1 MSEPQGRTGPGGGRT
16 FAAAVSSFRE
26 LFARAEIERRLAL
39 LLVVGALALSIATYA
54 AITGLGPGGA
64 SVRTVILLLNL
75 DLVLLLL
82 LGAIVAR
89 RLVVLFLERRR
100 GGAGSRLHTRLV
112 GLFSL
117 VAVLPAILVAIFS
130 VVFLSSGLESWFSTR
145 VRTALDNSLRVAEA
159 YLAEHRE
166 VIRADALAMA
176 ADLNREGPL
185 LVDQPAAFRQL
196 VSVQAAIRAL
206 SEAVV
211 FDGAGRVLASAGL
224 GLALGFEGVPEDAL
238 ARAAK
243 GEVVT
248 LTSDTEDRVRALV
261 RLDGFGDAYLY
272 VGRLVDPKVLA
283 FMERTQQVVSDYRLI
298 ETERSGIQIT
308 SALIFMT
315 VALLLLMAAVWLG
328 IGFADRLATPL
339 GRLIEAAERV
349 RAGDLVVRVPETPD
363 PEDELATLAR
373 AFNRMTSQLDGQRR
387 ALVRAN
393 RELDERRRF
402 IETVLAGVTAG
413 VIGLDPDR
421 TILLANRSAASLLGI
436 PEDELAGRGLAS
448 LLPETAPL
456 FDRLLADG
464 EGPIQEPVRI
474 LRRGRERTLLVRL
487 AAQAA
492 GGTITGFVL
501 TFDDVTDLIAA
512 QRQSAW
518 AEVARRIAHEIK
530 NPLTPIRLTAERL
543 GRRFRPR
550 LPEEEREGFA
560 RAIETIVHQVDVI
573 GRLVSEFSAFA
584 RMPAPVFN
592 RESLAQLVRRAVD
605 LQQSARAEIAFRLE
619 LPEADPLLADC
630 DAEKVGQ
637 VMTNLLQNAVDAL
650 TEAPARGDGWAP
662 TVIVRARRTAREILV
677 EVEDNGP
684 GFPPGDRH
692 RLLEPYATT
701 RAKGTGLG
709 LAIVRKIM
717 EEHHGRVELADGSDG
732 GALVRLAF
740 PMRPQREPSATGE
753 GETVRAEARS
763 GPLGTIA

>member
-1 MSEPQGRTGPGGGRT
+1 MNDRPAPEPAARPSEGPLAR
-16 FAAAVSSFRE
+16 ARAV
-26 LFARAEIERRLAL
+26 FARAEIERRLAL
-39 LLVVGALALSIATYA
+39 FLVVAAIVSAIATYA
-54 AITGLGPGGA
+54 AIGGLGTGGA
-64 SVRTVILLLNL
+64 AVRTVVLLLNL

-89 RLVVLFLERRR
+89 RLVGLFLARR
-100 GGAGSRLHTRLV
+100 GGGAASRLHTRLV

-117 VAVLPAILVAIFS
+117 LAVTPAILVAVFS
-130 VVFLSSGLESWFSTR
+130 VVFLASGLESWFSAR
-145 VRTALDNSLRVAEA
+145 VRTALENSLKVAEA

-185 LVDQPAAFRQL
+185 LLDRPQAFRQF
-196 VSVQAAIRAL
+196 VTAQAAIRAL
-206 SEAVV
+206 TEAVV
-211 FDGAGRVLASAGL
+211 FDGGGRVLAASGL
-224 GLALGFEGVPEDAL
+224 GVVLGFEGVPEEAL
-238 ARAAK
+238 ARAAR

-261 RLDGFGDAYLY
+261 RLEGFGDAYLY

-283 FMERTQQVVSDYRLI
+283 FMERTQEVVSDYRLI

-308 SALIFMT
+308 SSLIFMT

-328 IGFADRLATPL
+328 IGFADRLAVPL

-349 RAGDLVVRVPETPD
+349 RAGDLVVRVPEPERA
-363 PEDELATLAR
+363 EDELGLLAR
-373 AFNRMTSQLDGQRR
+373 TFNRMTSQLEAQRR
-387 ALVRAN
+387 ALVEAN

-413 VIGLDPDR
+413 VVGLDR
-421 TILLANRSAASLLGI
+421 ERRVLLANRSAAALLGVGEEEL
-436 PEDELAGRGLAS
+436 PGRPLED
-448 LLPETAPL
+448 LLPEIAPL
-456 FDRLLADG
+456 FLRLRDDPERPVEESLA
-464 EGPIQEPVRI
+464 IARK
-474 LRRGRERTLLVRL
+474 GRLRTLLVRL
-487 AAQAA
+487 APQPGPA
-492 GGTITGFVL
+492 GPSGFVL
-501 TFDDVTDLIAA
+501 TFDDISELIAA
-512 QRQSAW
+512 QRQAAW

-543 GRRFRPR
+543 GRRFRTR
-550 LPEEEREGFA
+550 MPEEEREGFG
-560 RAIETIVHQVDVI
+560 RAVDTIVQQVDVI

-584 RMPAPVFN
+584 RMPAPVF
-592 RESLAQLVRRAVD
+592 RSESLAALLRKAVD
-605 LQQSARAEIAFRLE
+605 LQESARQEIDFRLE
-619 LPEADPLLADC
+619 LPPDDPLVLDC
-630 DAEKVGQ
+630 DAEKIVQ

-650 TEAPARGDGWAP
+650 LEGPPRADGARGRI
-662 TVIVRARRTAREILV
+662 VVRARRAGREILV

-717 EEHHGRVELADGSDG
+717 EEHDGRVELADGEEG

-740 PMRPQREPSATGE
+740 PARATREPPAVRTTETGRPQPVGEP
-753 GETVRAEARS
+753 TV
-763 GPLGTIA
+763 